1 MNDKEQKRFMVKGF
15 EKKEHFSNCF
25 LNSTA
30 TDGRLMAFNDK
41 YLALAYIGKGNI
53 KILDFSKPINLI
65 NNYSTI
71 KLEEPNILDM
81 EFSPFDSN
89 LLCFSN
95 DNSNVFLSKIT
106 YKTSNEIELNSK
118 VYKGHK
124 KKVNF
129 INFNPIASNIMVS
142 GTSYGDIHIWESKEF
157 KTYMQF
163 KLSYNPNSLLWS
175 PHGDLIGI
183 TTKNKFLTIYDP
195 RNRKA
200 VFQEQISNNW
210 LITKFAWLDNNS
222 VATVSINSDN
232 KKVLSLLDIRKYNEN
247 NNYFSELEINQ
258 YTTLTIPYVNPELKL
273 IYCVGKDESAIKIF
287 DYCTGS
293 LKTNNEFKASEA
305 NNCSVFLNRQYLNK
319 SKMEVDRFA
328 RYTKNRN
335 IFYVSFNLIPGQN
348 FDGILYPDTE
358 FAKPQMDSN
367 DWIIGKK
374 FEHIPTRLYQK
385 KISQKNNSNEKDNLY
400 LTQFVNLEK
409 KIPSNR
415 EKYSNNNSKDNNS
428 KNSQQVNYEDLYKEL
443 EKENKA
449 LSSKLLELQN
459 SLKEKENENK
469 LEINKYKK
477 LIQEKEQKILEM
489 KNDSNQKEERSSK
502 NIATLISQINEKKL
516 LLQSKDM
523 EISKLKDTIN
533 NKDNTIKEYK
543 AKIQSLENENKKYL
557 EEKNHYQI
565 ILKEN
570 EDKIQKLSLMKE
582 ELKKKYEDEIYKK
595 IELINNQYKENALE
609 ELNKTKKNLIK
620 TLGINLKNLKDK
632 YDDIYSTKEVELNQ
646 KCKEILKLNI
656 HKLTILNFFLINKKF
671 HLIFLRTQTNIN
683 EKEIYYNKI
692 NEENI
697 NLKKEISRFPFSLSE
712 NEYIILLIIIT
723 KDEKVMF
730 PLISKNTDNINKLKE
745 IFFKEFPEYSQNKGI
760 FYKRNKNNLLKS
772 DKTLEECNIKYN
784 DIIIFESE

>member
-1 MNDKEQKRFMVKGF
+1 MYE
-15 EKKEHFSNCF
+15 
-25 LNSTA
+25 
-30 TDGRLMAFNDK
+30 
-41 YLALAYIGKGNI
+41 
-53 KILDFSKPINLI
+53 
-65 NNYSTI
+65 
-71 KLEEPNILDM
+71 
-81 EFSPFDSN
+81 
-89 LLCFSN
+89 
-95 DNSNVFLSKIT
+95 
-106 YKTSNEIELNSK
+106 
-118 VYKGHK
+118 GHE

-142 GTSYGDIHIWESKEF
+142 GTSYGDIHIWESNEF
-157 KTYMQF
+157 KTYSQF
-163 KLSYNPNSLLWS
+163 KLPYNPNTLLWS
-175 PHGDLIGI
+175 PNGDLIGI

-200 VFQEQISNNW
+200 VFQDQISNNS

-222 VATVSINSDN
+222 VATVGINSDN

-273 IYCVGKDESAIKIF
+273 IYCVGKDESTIKIF

-358 FAKPQMDSN
+358 FAKPQMNSN

-428 KNSQQVNYEDLYKEL
+428 KNSQQVNYENLYKEI

-477 LIQEKEQKILEM
+477 LIQEKEKKIQDLI
-489 KNDSNQKEERSSK
+489 NDSNQKQERSSK
-502 NIATLISQINEKKL
+502 NIATLKSQINEKKL

-533 NKDNTIKEYK
+533 NKDNTIKEYMT
-543 AKIQSLENENKKYL
+543 KIQSLENENKKYL
-557 EEKNHYQI
+557 EENNEINHYQI

-582 ELKKKYEDEIYKK
+582 ELKKKYEDEINKK

-632 YDDIYSTKEVELNQ
+632 YNDIYSTKEVELNQ

-656 HKLTILNFFLINKKF
+656 
-671 HLIFLRTQTNIN
+671 NIN

-697 NLKKEISRFPFSLSE
+697 NLKREISRFPFSLSE

-730 PLISKNTDNINKLKE
+730 PLICKNTDNINKLKE
-745 IFFKEFPEYSQNKGI
+745 IFFKEFPEYSQSKGI

-772 DKTLEECNIKYN
+772 DKTLEECNIKSN

>member
-1 MNDKEQKRFMVKGF
+1 MNDKNQKRFIVQGV
-15 EKKEHFSNCF
+15 EKSNHFSNCF

-30 TDGRLMAFNDK
+30 TNGRLMAFNDK
-41 YLALAYIGKGNI
+41 YLSLAFIRKGNI
-53 KILDFSKPINLI
+53 KILDSSKPINLT

-71 KLEEPNILDM
+71 QLEESNILDM

-118 VYKGHK
+118 VYKGHE

-142 GTSYGDIHIWESKEF
+142 GTSYGDIHIWESNEF
-157 KTYMQF
+157 KTYFQF
-163 KLSYNPNSLLWS
+163 KLLYNPNTLLWS
-175 PHGDLIGI
+175 PNGDLLGI

-195 RNRKA
+195 RNRNA
-200 VFQEQISNNW
+200 VFQDQISNNS

-222 VATVSINSDN
+222 VATVSVNSDN

-273 IYCVGKDESAIKIF
+273 IYCVGKEESTIKIF

-293 LKTNNEFKASEA
+293 LKKNNEFKASEA
-305 NNCSVFLNRQYLNK
+305 NYCSVFLNRQYLNK

-328 RYTKNRN
+328 RYSKDKRN
-335 IFYVSFNLIPGQN
+335 IFYVSFNLLPGQN

-385 KISQKNNSNEKDNLY
+385 KISQKNNSNENDNLY

-428 KNSQQVNYEDLYKEL
+428 KNSQQVNYENLCKEL
-443 EKENKA
+443 EKENEA
-449 LSSKLLELQN
+449 LLYELLELQN

-469 LEINKYKK
+469 IN
-477 LIQEKEQKILEM
+477 
-489 KNDSNQKEERSSK
+489 
-502 NIATLISQINEKKL
+502 
-516 LLQSKDM
+516 
-523 EISKLKDTIN
+523 
-533 NKDNTIKEYK
+533 
-543 AKIQSLENENKKYL
+543 
-557 EEKNHYQI
+557 
-565 ILKEN
+565 
-570 EDKIQKLSLMKE
+570 
-582 ELKKKYEDEIYKK
+582 
-595 IELINNQYKENALE
+595 
-609 ELNKTKKNLIK
+609 
-620 TLGINLKNLKDK
+620 
-632 YDDIYSTKEVELNQ
+632 
-646 KCKEILKLNI
+646 
-656 HKLTILNFFLINKKF
+656 
-671 HLIFLRTQTNIN
+671 
-683 EKEIYYNKI
+683 
-692 NEENI
+692 
-697 NLKKEISRFPFSLSE
+697 
-712 NEYIILLIIIT
+712 
-723 KDEKVMF
+723 
-730 PLISKNTDNINKLKE
+730 
-745 IFFKEFPEYSQNKGI
+745 
-760 FYKRNKNNLLKS
+760 
-772 DKTLEECNIKYN
+772 
-784 DIIIFESE
+784 